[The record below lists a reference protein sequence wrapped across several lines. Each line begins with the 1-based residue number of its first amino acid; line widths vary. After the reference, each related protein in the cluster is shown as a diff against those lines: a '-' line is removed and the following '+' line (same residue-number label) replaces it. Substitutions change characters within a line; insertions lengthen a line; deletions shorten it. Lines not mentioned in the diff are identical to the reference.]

1 MKLSNILFT
10 ALAVASAI
18 IGQSCSRH
26 GAATDP
32 FRNFPDDSVL
42 QKVTSVVRTPFSADT
57 TFKFDGREVPTL
69 QIARIFPTQYSD
81 VFYSIRVFA
90 IKGESPVN
98 TCLARIIS
106 EDFAAVAGGDIIY
119 NHKARTATDV
129 NAQIDYYGKVFNDTI
144 LPQLRQSVV
153 NGFYV
158 NTDLRPCWV
167 SDDSTLYTFSSF
179 QESAAGGGPTRIACY
194 YVTFSTL
201 LGRAL
206 TFDDLVP
213 AADRGEVRRQ
223 LLDAIASGA
232 GKSSDEYLEWLSDY
246 ADVADT
252 RYTVDTYP
260 IAHVALY
267 NNALVFS
274 YPQGM
279 VAPVSAG
286 CPLYFIN
293 PRP

>member
-1 MKLSNILFT
+1 MIYPPIRQVSITFQAMKLSNILFT

-26 GAATDP
+26 GAATDS

-42 QKVTSVVRTPFSADT
+42 QEVTSVVRTPFSADT

-106 EDFAAVAGGDIIY
+106 EDFAAVAGGDIFY

-167 SDDSTLYTFSSF
+167 SDDS
-179 QESAAGGGPTRIACY
+179 R
-194 YVTFSTL
+194 STPSPHSRNRPPAEAP
-201 LGRAL
+201 RA
-206 TFDDLVP
+206 
-213 AADRGEVRRQ
+213 
-223 LLDAIASGA
+223 S
-232 GKSSDEYLEWLSDY
+232 
-246 ADVADT
+246 
-252 RYTVDTYP
+252 
-260 IAHVALY
+260 HVIMSHSQP
-267 NNALVFS
+267 FW
-274 YPQGM
+274 
-279 VAPVSAG
+279 VAPSRSTIWCLRLIAAR
-286 CPLYFIN
+286 CADSCSTP
-293 PRP
+293 

>member
-1 MKLSNILFT
+1 MKLSHILIT
-10 ALAVASAI
+10 ALAATSAI
-18 IGQSCSRH
+18 FGQSCSRH
-26 GAATDP
+26 GAVTDP

-42 QKVTSVVRTPFSADT
+42 QGEVAVVHTPFSADT

-90 IKGESPVN
+90 IKGDSPVN

-167 SDDSTLYTFSSF
+167 SDDFNLYTFSSF
-179 QESAAGGGPTRIACY
+179 QESATGGGPTRISCY
-194 YVTFSTL
+194 YVTFSTRL
-201 LGRAL
+201 RRAL

-213 AADRGEVRRQ
+213 PTDRGKVRRQ

-232 GKSSDEYLEWLSDY
+232 GKSPDEYLAWLSDY
-246 ADVADT
+246 ADIADT
-252 RYTVDTYP
+252 RYTVDTFP
-260 IAHVALY
+260 IAYVAAY